1 MNKIHNI
8 RSAKVKNRD
17 IVEQDAITTS
27 MSIHPKNQALKSNFL
42 YFLLTTDMV
51 FDIYDKN
58 TDENDGYYL
67 FQWIKNEDAWK
78 LINYMIVI
86 TDADAFL
93 QNTFSA

>member
-1 MNKIHNI
+1 MLLLQ
-8 RSAKVKNRD
+8 VC
-17 IVEQDAITTS
+17 QPT
-27 MSIHPKNQALKSNFL
+27 QKSSLEIEIFIF

-58 TDENDGYYL
+58 TDESDGYYL